1 MKGAGESCLVRK
13 TRFLRTLQ
21 FRVRDWGRPGA
32 LWVPPPIHTSPT
44 VKLIAAKR
52 NLLADITTGA
62 IMTST
67 RVIDNLR
74 RVEIFAGLID
84 EELLKV
90 ADLCKAVRVPA
101 DRTIFNEGDGGDE
114 LFVIHEG
121 SVRVMINTRAA
132 DGSVAPSTI
141 NMLYAGQCFGE
152 MILLNSAARSATVVA
167 VDAATL
173 IVIREPDFRE
183 LCDAN
188 PRIGYVVIR
197 NLAQDLAYKLRSSN
211 LLLRGN
217 IRWQRGELGKV

>member
-1 MKGAGESCLVRK
+1 M
-13 TRFLRTLQ
+13 
-21 FRVRDWGRPGA
+21 
-32 LWVPPPIHTSPT
+32 
-44 VKLIAAKR
+44 
-52 NLLADITTGA
+52 
-62 IMTST
+62 ST

-74 RVEIFAGLID
+74 RVEIFAGLTD
-84 EELLKV
+84 EELLRV

-101 DRTIFNEGDGGDE
+101 GKIIFDEGDEGTE
-114 LFVIHEG
+114 LFIIHEG
-121 SVRVMINTRAA
+121 SVRVMINTRTP
-132 DGSVAPSTI
+132 DGHVAPSTI
-141 NMLYAGQCFGE
+141 NMLYKGQCFGE

-167 VDAATL
+167 VDAVTL

-217 IRWQRGELGKV
+217 IRWQRDELGKG